1 MGIQA
6 MLDAQIIRPSS
17 SPWALVDKKDGTVQF
32 CVDYRKL
39 NLVAK
44 FDAYPMPCIEE
55 VMESIGA
62 ATVIT
67 TLDLA
72 KGYWQIP
79 LAESSKEK
87 SAFATPFGL
96 FEFEVMPFGLHNAP
110 ATFQRAM
117 DQVLKLL
124 PEGIH

>member
-1 MGIQA
+1 
-6 MLDAQIIRPSS
+6 MLDAQIIRSSS
-17 SPWALVDKKDGTVQF
+17 SPWASPVVLVDKKDRTVRF
-32 CVDYRKL
+32 CVDYRNL
-39 NLVAK
+39 NQVAK
-44 FDAYPMPCIEE
+44 FDAYPMQHIEE
-55 VMESIGA
+55 VLESIGA

-87 SAFATPFGL
+87 SAFATPYRL

-117 DQVLKLL
+117 DQRV
-124 PEGIH
+124 